1 MRIKTMSD
9 EERIAILEKSFDFL
23 EQIIQE
29 AYVEDDEAK
38 TRENIL
44 KVAKQIFEKSK
55 SELDRLALK
64 DAIEKLDNFSFMDIA
79 EIYDSLN

>member
-23 EQIIQE
+23 EQIIQK

-44 KVAKQIFEKSK
+44 KVAKKIFEKSK

-64 DAIEKLDNFSFMDIA
+64 DALEKLDDFSFMDIA

>member
-1 MRIKTMSD
+1 MSD

-23 EQIIQE
+23 EQIILK
-29 AYVEDDEAK
+29 AYVEDDEVT

-64 DAIEKLDNFSFMDIA
+64 DALEKLDDFSFMDIA

>member
-44 KVAKQIFEKSK
+44 KVAKKIFEKSK

-64 DAIEKLDNFSFMDIA
+64 DALEKLDDFSFMDIA

>member
-1 MRIKTMSD
+1 MSD

-23 EQIIQE
+23 EQIILK
-29 AYVEDDEAK
+29 AYVEDDEVT

-64 DAIEKLDNFSFMDIA
+64 DALEKLDNFSFMDIA
-79 EIYDSLN
+79 EIYDSHN

>member
-1 MRIKTMSD
+1 MSD

-64 DAIEKLDNFSFMDIA
+64 DALEKLDDFSFMDIA

>member
-1 MRIKTMSD
+1 MSD

-29 AYVEDDEAK
+29 AYAEDDEAK

-44 KVAKQIFEKSK
+44 KVAKKIFEKSK

-64 DAIEKLDNFSFMDIA
+64 DALEKLDDFSFMDIA

>member
-55 SELDRLALK
+55 SELNRLALK
-64 DAIEKLDNFSFMDIA
+64 DALEKLDDFSFMDIA

>member
-1 MRIKTMSD
+1 MSD